1 MKNKSIFDL
10 DYKLLFALIVFSY
23 FIISFSS
30 NNLVFTKEF
39 YFNILNGIL
48 SENRIESFIETKM
61 KYEWIGYFFI
71 PVFLLLKLFVVSC
84 LIYIGLNISDYSTN
98 FKSLF
103 CIVTIAEST
112 MVIAS
117 LFKLYYIVIFNITD
131 IEVLKRFFPLS
142 IITFFNLKN
151 IPFYLVYPLQQINI
165 FELGYWLLLAYGIK
179 TLENVDFKKAL
190 KITSLSYGVGLV
202 IWSIFIVFIQLQFS

>member
-10 DYKLLFALIVFSY
+10 DYKLIFALIIFSY

-117 LFKLYYIVIFNITD
+117 LFKLCYIVIFNITD

>member
-10 DYKLLFALIVFSY
+10 DYKLLFALIIFSY

-117 LFKLYYIVIFNITD
+117 LFKLCYIVIFNITD

-142 IITFFNLKN
+142 IINFFNLKN

>member
-10 DYKLLFALIVFSY
+10 DYKLLFALIIFSY

-39 YFNILNGIL
+39 YFDMLNGIL

-117 LFKLYYIVIFNITD
+117 LFKLYYIVIFNIND

-202 IWSIFIVFIQLQFS
+202 IWSIFIIFIQLQFS

>member
-39 YFNILNGIL
+39 YINILNGIL

>member
-10 DYKLLFALIVFSY
+10 DYKLLFALIIFSY

-39 YFNILNGIL
+39 YFDILNGIL

-117 LFKLYYIVIFNITD
+117 LFKLYYIVIFNIND

-202 IWSIFIVFIQLQFS
+202 IWSIFIIFIQLQFS